1 MLVVA
6 LGRTGKRR
14 VTGVGIRTERIDTA
28 LARLLG
34 SWYVGHL
41 RNWDPPVR
49 NDRGSDEPLVKEM
62 P

>member
-41 RNWDPPVR
+41 RNWDPPR
-49 NDRGSDEPLVKEM
+49 KE
-62 P
+62 